1 MGNLNQYVRFCSLST
16 SGVCKLPVSQPISA
30 MMISFHDSGTMA
42 KYKLSFYLL
51 IQLICSFFVDHG
63 GCDVVGDGDDE
74 IDVDGDAQSD
84 VDGDGGDDVDFD
96 GDVDDDSDNEHDDGD
111 DDNDEDDDADA
122 GGGFVWRL

>member
-30 MMISFHDSGTMA
+30 MMISFHDSGKMAKYA
-42 KYKLSFYLL
+42 KYKLLFYLL

-74 IDVDGDAQSD
+74 VDVDADSD
-84 VDGDGGDDVDFD
+84 VDGDGGDDVDF
-96 GDVDDDSDNEHDDGD
+96 DGD

-122 GGGFVWRL
+122 GGGFVWRLKF